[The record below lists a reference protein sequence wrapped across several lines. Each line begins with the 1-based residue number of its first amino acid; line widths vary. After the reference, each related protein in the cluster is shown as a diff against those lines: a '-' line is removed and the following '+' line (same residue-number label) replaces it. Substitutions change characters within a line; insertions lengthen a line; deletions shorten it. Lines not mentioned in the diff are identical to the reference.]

1 MSFSRRTLLKAS
13 AASAVLGG
21 IGAPLVARAQT
32 AEFTYKYANNLPD
45 GHPMNARAKE
55 MAAGIKAET
64 NGRFDLQIFP
74 EKLRSA
80 GFYAEWKG
88 KYGDQA
94 WELLEK
100 SVGKLS

>member
-1 MSFSRRTLLKAS
+1 MT
-13 AASAVLGG
+13 
-21 IGAPLVARAQT
+21 T
-32 AEFTYKYANNLPD
+32 AELTSVLTPLAAEGTPSADDAPGAAFFHAIKSMTITGYYTSEIGLRQELAGKGLVFNQPD
-45 GHPMNARAKE
+45 VAPFR
-55 MAAGIKAET
+55 
-64 NGRFDLQIFP
+64 

>member
-1 MSFSRRTLLKAS
+1 
-13 AASAVLGG
+13 VLERGDTAKLNAG
-21 IGAPLVARAQT
+21 LQKDLADKGLVFNQPVVGPFR
-32 AEFTYKYANNLPD
+32 D
-45 GHPMNARAKE
+45 
-55 MAAGIKAET
+55 
-64 NGRFDLQIFP
+64 
-74 EKLRSA
+74 KLRSA